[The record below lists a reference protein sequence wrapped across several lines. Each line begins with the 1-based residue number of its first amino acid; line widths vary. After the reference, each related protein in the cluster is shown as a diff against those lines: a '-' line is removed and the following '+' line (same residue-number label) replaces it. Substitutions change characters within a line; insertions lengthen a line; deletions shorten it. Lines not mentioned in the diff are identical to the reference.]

1 MVNNENHVICPE
13 CSSELPAGT
22 RFCTECGAKVEG
34 TGKVINSDGKVTCPK
49 CGTELPSNAGFC
61 TSCGAK
67 IQKQT
72 MNPVSVG
79 QDVFCPECSAK
90 VPPGTRFCT
99 ECGCE
104 ISPQTVQEK
113 IQLDDDPIDSVKKT
127 GKGFLRGVGG
137 FLDKAAASIDDATQT
152 GPNYQRKSYSENPQP
167 AAHVESVKG
176 TGKGFLRDVG
186 GFIDK
191 AASDVSNKK
200 ETETGGYLVC
210 EKCGGYYELEE
221 GESPEDF
228 DLCNC
233 GGRLKYVKDLEN

>member
-22 RFCTECGAKVEG
+22 KFCTSCGAEVPQQNISQVSEGQDVFCPECSAKVTPGTKFCTECGAKVEG
-34 TGKVINSDGKVTCPK
+34 AGHVIDTDGKVTCPK

-61 TSCGAK
+61 T
-67 IQKQT
+67 
-72 MNPVSVG
+72 
-79 QDVFCPECSAK
+79 
-90 VPPGTRFCT
+90 

-113 IQLDDDPIDSVKKT
+113 VQLDDDPVDSVKKT

-176 TGKGFLRDVG
+176 TGKGLLRDVG

-228 DLCNC
+228 ESCGC
-233 GGRLKYVKDLEN
+233 GGHLKYVKNLEN